1 MVAHPVTKRIRG
13 PFIFAVILL
22 AAGVFIHYVLQMG
35 VKIPTDTPRT
45 GVITEIDPP
54 RFRISKVTS
63 SVLVKDDADDQTTF
77 VIHPR
82 GRMDGCTRGDKIQFV
97 FEGSRA
103 IYVPNSCVKKSV
115 Q

>member
-1 MVAHPVTKRIRG
+1 MAAHPVTTTIRN
-13 PFIFAVILL
+13 PFIYALILL
-22 AAGVFIHYVLQMG
+22 AAGVFIHFVLQMG
-35 VKIPTDTPRT
+35 VKKPTDTPRT
-45 GVITEIDPP
+45 GIIAEIDPP
-54 RFRISKVTS
+54 RFKVSKGTY

-103 IYVPNSCVKKSV
+103 IYVPNSCIKKSV